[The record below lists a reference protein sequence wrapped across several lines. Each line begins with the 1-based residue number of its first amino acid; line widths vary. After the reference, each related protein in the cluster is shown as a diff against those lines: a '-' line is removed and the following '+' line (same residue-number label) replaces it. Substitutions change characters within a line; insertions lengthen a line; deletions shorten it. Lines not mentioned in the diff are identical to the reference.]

1 MKYTN
6 ISPWRTKVVLKVNYG
21 LKSHLQRP
29 RQTRHFHFR
38 PWGIGI
44 CIGVGIMKECS
55 VNSHRIQHSFENVTI
70 CLSSFQPKKGK
81 MSSWSVIILK
91 SHLIKSD
98 ARSFCRGEAL
108 WKHPYSADHPCCCH
122 TTLQFKDIA
131 TTYNIVRRCIQGSQ
145 YLWKHR
151 LEVLTNTIK
160 SEFQEL
166 WCNIG
171 CAKEMWPPKPEM

>member
-1 MKYTN
+1 MLWIN
-6 ISPWRTKVVLKVNYG
+6 H
-21 LKSHLQRP
+21 KSHLQRP

-38 PWGIGI
+38 PWDII
-44 CIGVGIMKECS
+44 IMKKCS
-55 VNSHRIQHSFENVTI
+55 VWSKRIQHSFENTTI
-70 CLSSFQPKKGK
+70 CLSSFQQKKGK

-122 TTLQFKDIA
+122 TALQFKDIA
-131 TTYNIVRRCIQGSQ
+131 ATYNIVRRCIQGSQ

-160 SEFQEL
+160 SEFQEV

-171 CAKEMWPPKPEM
+171 CARKCGH